1 MDTIYFWCYLTIKA
15 KLSASTGLQELIR
28 FTKGQL
34 LATLDTVYATEI
46 KLPKN
51 LYHLSD
57 I

>member
-1 MDTIYFWCYLTIKA
+1 MATIYFWYYVTIKA
-15 KLSASTGLQELIR
+15 KLSAPTGLQELMR

-34 LATLDTVYATEI
+34 LAKLDTVYATEI